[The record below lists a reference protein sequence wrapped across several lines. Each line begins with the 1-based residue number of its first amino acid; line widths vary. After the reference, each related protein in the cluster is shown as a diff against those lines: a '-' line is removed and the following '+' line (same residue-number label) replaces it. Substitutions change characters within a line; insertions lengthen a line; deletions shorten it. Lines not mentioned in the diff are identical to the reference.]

1 MKLIVRAMKKLFS
14 LFMLISIFAVCFISC
29 KKDKGDPPLLP
40 PYEAMIIDFS
50 NFSSP
55 SKSAVGVSGM
65 KGVNNSNWEYA
76 SKVARGW
83 EALINTSLE
92 VPLAS
97 LKVTSAYDPGY
108 LSEKTWQWSYS
119 FTAGGQSYSARLTG
133 EIRSTDILWKMYI
146 TKGGSGAYTDF
157 LWFEGTSLSDAS
169 EGEWT
174 VKESNASPVELFKIT
189 WTASDSDVKTVK
201 YEYVK
206 SGNLNGSKISY
217 GLTTGSLNS
226 YYVVHYYETALA
238 KFSDVDIKWSSTTKN
253 GNVKSADYLLG
264 VAYCWDSNKINVS
277 CSK

>member
-1 MKLIVRAMKKLFS
+1 MKLIIRVMKKLFS
-14 LFMLISIFAVCFISC
+14 LLMLISIYTVCFVSC
-29 KKDKGDPPLLP
+29 KKDKGNPPLLP
-40 PYEAMIIDFS
+40 PFESMIIDFS
-50 NFSSP
+50 NFSSQ
-55 SKSAVGVSGM
+55 SKSAVAESGI

-83 EALINTSLE
+83 ETLINSSLE

-119 FTAGGQSYSARLTG
+119 FTASGQSYKAKLVG
-133 EIRSTDILWKMYI
+133 EIQSTEVLWKMYI
-146 TKGGSGAYTDF
+146 TKEGSGAYTDF

-169 EGEWT
+169 GGEWV
-174 VKESNASPVELFKIT
+174 VKESNASPVELFKIN
-189 WTASDSDVKTVK
+189 WTASGSEVSTVK

-206 SGNLNGSKISY
+206 SGNLDGSTIMY
-217 GLTTGSLNS
+217 GLTGGALNS
-226 YYVVHYYETALA
+226 FYEVYYYESALA

-253 GNVKSADYLLG
+253 GSVKSADYLLG
-264 VAYCWDSNKINVS
+264 LTYCWDSNKINVS

>member
-1 MKLIVRAMKKLFS
+1 MKLIIRAMKKLFS
-14 LFMLISIFAVCFISC
+14 LLMLISAFAVCFVNC

-40 PYEAMIIDFS
+40 PYESMIIDFS
-50 NFSSP
+50 NFSSQ
-55 SKSAVGVSGM
+55 SKSSMEASGT

-83 EALINTSLE
+83 ESLINSYLE
-92 VPLAS
+92 VPMAS

-119 FTAGGQSYSARLTG
+119 FTAAGQPYKAKLVG

-146 TKGGSGAYTDF
+146 TKEGSGAYTDF
-157 LWFEGTSLSDAS
+157 LWFEGTSLPDAS
-169 EGEWT
+169 AGEWL
-174 VKESNASPVELFKIT
+174 VKESNASPVELFKIN
-189 WTASDSDVKTVK
+189 WTASASEVTTVK
-201 YEYVK
+201 YEYMK
-206 SGNLNGSKISY
+206 SGSLDGSTISY
-217 GLTTGSLNS
+217 GLTSGALNS
-226 YYVVHYYETALA
+226 YYVVHYYESALA

-264 VAYCWDSNKINVS
+264 VTYCWDSNKINVS

>member
-1 MKLIVRAMKKLFS
+1 MKLIIRAMKKFFS
-14 LFMLISIFAVCFISC
+14 LLILISIYAVCFVSC

-40 PYEAMIIDFS
+40 PYESMIIDFS
-50 NFSSP
+50 NFSSQ
-55 SKSAVGVSGM
+55 SKSAMGEAGI

-83 EALINTSLE
+83 ETLINSSLE

-97 LKVTSAYDPGY
+97 IKVTSAYDPGY

-119 FTAGGQSYSARLTG
+119 FNAAGQSYNAKLIG
-133 EIRSTDILWKMYI
+133 EIRSADILWKMYI
-146 TKGGSGAYTDF
+146 SKEGSGAYTDF

-169 EGEWT
+169 GGEWLI
-174 VKESNASPVELFKIT
+174 KESNASPGEIFKIN
-189 WTASDSDVKTVK
+189 WTASASEVNTVK

-206 SGNLNGSKISY
+206 SGNLDGSTIRY
-217 GLTTGSLNS
+217 GLTSGALNS
-226 YYVVHYYETALA
+226 YYEVYYYESALE

-253 GNVKSADYLLG
+253 GSVKSPDYLLG
-264 VAYCWDSNKINVS
+264 LTYCWDSNKINVS